1 MILDILNTRKFMR
14 EADVRISDIKY
25 DDCTLVIVMLINCY
39 FMLIDAYFQNINI
52 MLTLIRLGFLKI
64 VFPDGGRG
72 GGINLIPHHL

>member
-14 EADVRISDIKY
+14 EDVRISDIKY

-72 GGINLIPHHL
+72 GGINLIPLHL